1 MTFPTPGVR
10 RATRPP
16 APHLLGGLLAAWL
29 GAWLDGR
36 AASDDLLASA
46 QGADEPHTVRG
57 LPDERG
63 PVPLARVLPLLRR
76 CAPAEVSLRLPVPGD
91 PDGLSGAALT
101 AALRCGEA
109 VTISPSDVTQAGW
122 LLAPEIDVR

>member
-10 RATRPP
+10 RVTHPP
-16 APHLLGGLLAAWL
+16 APHLLGGLRAAWL

-36 AASDDLLASA
+36 AASDDLLSSA
-46 QGADEPHTVRG
+46 QGPDEPHTVRG
-57 LPDERG
+57 LSDEKG

-91 PDGLSGAALT
+91 PDGLSGAGLA
-101 AALRCGEA
+101 AALSAGEA
-109 VTISPSDVTQAGW
+109 VAVQPTDPQSP
-122 LLAPEIDVR
+122 